1 MPRDFDAIDLAALDS
16 VTGGRRTATS
26 STSSDDRLLDA
37 LDRITSSLA
46 ELGKNQS
53 QPSSSGLDQL
63 MPILM
68 MQLLNRG
75 NGTGGGFGSG
85 NGTGGGCF

>member
-1 MPRDFDAIDLAALDS
+1 MPRDFDAIDPTALDS

-46 ELGKNQS
+46 ELGKNQA

-75 NGTGGGFGSG
+75 PGSGTGTGGGR
-85 NGTGGGCF
+85 GGCF

>member
-26 STSSDDRLLDA
+26 SSSSDDRLLDA
-37 LDRITSSLA
+37 LDRITASLA

-68 MQLLNRG
+68 MQLLNR
-75 NGTGGGFGSG
+75 NNTGTGGTSGS
-85 NGTGGGCF
+85 GGCF